1 MTVSQY
7 MPEAAPPQPYQPQA
21 SAFKSWG
28 SALPYGLLRQTRPA
42 DPPCDRGYDAKTWAE
57 LSDLHKGGYT
67 IQEHAGK
74 YIKPSVNE
82 LPERYQERLRLAAYI
97 NYLGGLVNGY
107 TAAIHQ
113 RPISVTAAADADDKG
128 TPGELPDPE
137 TFEDFASNADLR
149 GGTFQSVLR
158 GATETALVKGKALI
172 AVDFPVAESQPQ
184 TLRDSKSMGIARPY
198 CYEVEPEQL
207 IDWEYSSQVQRTA
220 SIGKDANGEERRI
233 DFTIGKFSWAILRTV
248 IHRREAP
255 TVSRTAPVEEFRMW
269 ERLPSGVISWKL
281 YRTPPMPKNGTI
293 QDDVLIPLVAEGE
306 TKFTEIPIVELRLP
320 DTLWLGNMIGLM
332 CKEHWQRR
340 SALLAG
346 QQRALL
352 PMAIIYLGSEI
363 GGFQQ
368 PQPSESQQDPGRGET
383 LFAYYT
389 RLGFGVLGKDDK
401 LAFEAPPTAAFEI
414 VDKELDA
421 LVNEIYR
428 VAGKMAA
435 GISST
440 AKALAR
446 SGASKKADQED
457 FLTCVAAIAVIVS
470 DAARRVYQVI
480 SEALGEDVNWTVH
493 GLDGYED
500 TEDRATLIEELLQIP
515 ALAIPSA
522 TFLAAIRIRGAK
534 RLLPGSSP
542 AEQKQIE
549 DEIIAGT
556 TAEETLPSPK
566 VSLDTITDDV
576 VEPEVEPPTV
586 RPGEKPAS
594 KKPAKG
600 AR

>member
-1 MTVSQY
+1 
-7 MPEAAPPQPYQPQA
+7 MPEAAPQQPYQPPTTGA
-21 SAFKSWG
+21 KAWG

-42 DPPCDRGYDAKTWAE
+42 DPPCDRGYDLATWTE
-57 LSDLHKGGYT
+57 LNDLFKGGYT
-67 IQEHAGK
+67 IQANAAK

-97 NYLGGLVNGY
+97 NYFGQLVNGY
-107 TAAIHQ
+107 ASAIHE
-113 RPISVTAAADADDKG
+113 RPVSVTPAADADDKK
-128 TPGELPDPE
+128 TPGEPPDPE
-137 TFEDFASNADLR
+137 TFAAFARNADLR
-149 GGTFQSVLR
+149 GGTFQRVLR

-172 AVDFPVAESQPQ
+172 AVDFPAAENQPQ
-184 TLRDSKSMGIARPY
+184 TRHDSDTMGVARPY

-220 SIGKDANGEERRI
+220 SIGKDANGAERRI
-233 DFTIGKFSWAILRTV
+233 EFTVGKFSWAILRTV
-248 IHRREAP
+248 IHRRESP
-255 TVSRTAPVEEFRMW
+255 TSARGEPVEEFRMW
-269 ERLPSGVISWKL
+269 ERLPSGVVVWRL
-281 YRTPPMPKNGTI
+281 YRTSPTQHGATI
-293 QDDVLIPLVAEGE
+293 QDDVLIPLVADGE
-306 TKFTEIPIVELRLP
+306 TKFCEIPIVELRLP
-320 DTLWLGNMIGLM
+320 DTLWLGNMIGLL

-352 PMAIIYLGSEI
+352 PMAIIYLGSEL
-363 GGFQQ
+363 GAFQQ
-368 PQPSESQQDPGRGET
+368 IQPAEVQQDPGRGDT
-383 LFAYYT
+383 LFAYYK

-401 LAFEAPPTAAFEI
+401 LAFEAPPTEAFSI

-440 AKALAR
+440 SKALAR
-446 SGASKKADQED
+446 SGDSKRADQED

-515 ALAIPSA
+515 ALAIPSV
-522 TFLAAIRIRGAK
+522 TFLSAIRIRGAK

-542 AEQKQIE
+542 AEQKQME

-556 TAEETLPSPK
+556 TAEETMPAPK
-566 VSLDTITDDV
+566 VPPKPVEDDAPDEDL
-576 VEPEVEPPTV
+576 EPEPETA
-586 RPGEKPAS
+586 RPGGKPAEKS
-594 KKPAKG
+594 PP
-600 AR
+600 